1 MLLNNK
7 LCADAGTVNCPC
19 YLAEYGKCIVCTR
32 LNGPDRFCR
41 TDESAGEEAG
51 NSCRALASC
60 DCQWQ
65 GTCIYN
71 EYLQNKRCIKDWMTD
86 GDASLQSDVSGERRQ
101 GCLCKI
107 QKIKWFEDDLAVMR
121 ISVPRGMAEKA
132 SLPGS
137 FVFVKA
143 PGMESCF
150 SFPVSVMRS
159 DYEDRTL
166 ELAIKVTGPK
176 SRALLDRYRDV
187 DWYKSADQYKNVTW
201 DELQIGNSNGES
213 YTAAGEHE
221 SPLDDVCG
229 FVELR
234 GLYRNG
240 LLGAE
245 KLMEQGAGNV
255 RGAGVAWEAVKPDSG
270 GARKASGEPRRV
282 LCLTKGLG
290 LAPVAN
296 YIRWAGGRAEIDV
309 IADLEKINRQFAE
322 YALCGSS
329 VESIGGHVEPISG
342 HVSSISDYVASIKF
356 SRLPLNLS
364 WAEEEKY
371 DVIVISASDY
381 YQQNIYVPEEK
392 KVLSNNHTMCC
403 GEGICGACVQVDS
416 DGAEH
421 RMCKSCR
428 L

>member
-19 YLAEYGKCIVCTR
+19 YLAEYGQCIVCAR
-32 LNGPDRFCR
+32 LRGSDGICR
-41 TDESAGEEAG
+41 TG
-51 NSCRALASC
+51 NSTEGETESSCRTPISC

-71 EYLQNKRCIKDWMTD
+71 EYLQNKQCIKEGREADTAALQK
-86 GDASLQSDVSGERRQ
+86 DAAGEQRQ
-101 GCLCKI
+101 RHLCKI

-176 SRALLDRYRDV
+176 SRALLDSYR
-187 DWYKSADQYKNVTW
+187 AT
-201 DELQIGNSNGES
+201 
-213 YTAAGEHE
+213 GEHE
-221 SPLDDVCG
+221 TPLDDACG

-240 LLGAE
+240 LLGVE
-245 KLMEQGAGNV
+245 KLMAQGTGAVQGAE
-255 RGAGVAWEAVKPDSG
+255 GARESAKPDSG
-270 GARKASGEPRRV
+270 DDGGTRKASGEPRRV

-296 YIRWAGGRAEIDV
+296 YIRWADGRAEIDV

-356 SRLPLNLS
+356 GRLPLNLS

-403 GEGICGACVQVDS
+403 GEGICGACMCVDV
-416 DGAEH
+416 DGVEH
-421 RMCKSCR
+421 RMCKSCG